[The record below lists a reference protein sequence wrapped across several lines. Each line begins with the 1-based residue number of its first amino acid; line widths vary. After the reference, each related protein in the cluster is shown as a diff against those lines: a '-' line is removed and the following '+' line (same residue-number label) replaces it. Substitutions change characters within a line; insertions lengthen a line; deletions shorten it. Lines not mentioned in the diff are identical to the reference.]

1 MHAVQ
6 TLLLSNETG
15 EPGITSMCLQ
25 RADTV
30 NGSSFLLS
38 SVTFRQ
44 LSRCAPSCTH
54 GGLVHPAARSGGAD
68 CGWRSPC
75 ADLVTSGRASARPS
89 DGFRVRGWVRSPGTV
104 RWRGSAGSPHERA
117 SAGVAEMGEGQA
129 SVRLLPAPRVP
140 DRQAR
145 PLPPPLRAQARRM
158 KAFARAGIAAAV
170 RRTGLY
176 AALGRSAWRRGIVIL
191 LYHRVGAPA
200 GPSGGPSV
208 RGEPPPQASSPEGR
222 ACAAQLPLRLR
233 RRPSHLCRR

>member
-1 MHAVQ
+1 MAPVSCSLPSH
-6 TLLLSNETG
+6 SDN
-15 EPGITSMCLQ
+15 
-25 RADTV
+25 
-30 NGSSFLLS
+30 
-38 SVTFRQ
+38 FR
-44 LSRCAPSCTH
+44 
-54 GGLVHPAARSGGAD
+54 AARPVAPMAGS
-68 CGWRSPC
+68 C
-75 ADLVTSGRASARPS
+75 ARPP
-89 DGFRVRGWVRSPGTV
+89 DRVGLT
-104 RWRGSAGSPHERA
+104 AGGGPRAQISSHPVAHLHAHPTAAA
-117 SAGVAEMGEGQA
+117 SAGGYARQARRAGGAPLGPRMCVGRCAEMGEGQA
-129 SVRLLPAPRVP
+129 SVRLSPAPRVP

-200 GPSGGPSV
+200 APAGGPSV